1 MVFGLSHFCGYLL
14 PSDPRLIMLHGQ
26 IRVNCVALGAVHTE
40 LINIMSAVSLPE
52 GSGPEASEKKLQG
65 ILSLFKSKTL
75 TGTVGQ
81 PEDVADMVDAG
92 SIRDGD
98 MRA

>member
-1 MVFGLSHFCGYLL
+1 
-14 PSDPRLIMLHGQ
+14 MLHGQ

-65 ILSLFKSKTL
+65 MLSLFKSKTL
-75 TGTVGQ
+75 TGNGRAAQRCGRGVS
-81 PEDVADMVDAG
+81 MVDAG

-98 MRA
+98 VRA